1 MQIRMLLSTIVCC
14 VLVWGTA
21 SFAGQHDDSTH
32 AAETKAQVPALGKF
46 HATIYKLWHN
56 AWPEK
61 DTEMMKELVPAIEAG
76 VEEIA
81 KAELP
86 GILRDKKAVW
96 QEGVKNLQAVAAEYK
111 QAMAGSEAQPKLDA
125 AEKLHMQYE
134 RLVRTIRP
142 VMKEIEAFHADLY
155 MLYHYYLPKNEKEKI
170 AQAAANLQVKMDS
183 LDAAQLPARMK
194 KKEEAFLT
202 ARAALSASVKELSA
216 VMSSND
222 QKKIAQAIETMH
234 SKYQALEKVFE

>member
-1 MQIRMLLSTIVCC
+1 MRVRLLLSAIICC
-14 VLVWGTA
+14 VLVLGTA
-21 SFAGQHDDSTH
+21 SFAVQHDDSTH

-61 DTEMMKELVPAIEAG
+61 DTDMMKSLVPAIQEG
-76 VEEIA
+76 VEEVA

-96 QEGVKNLQAVAAEYK
+96 QEGVKNLQAVAAEYT
-111 QAMAGSEAQPKLDA
+111 QAMVGSETQPKLDA

-155 MLYHYYLPKNEKEKI
+155 LLYHYYLPENQKEKI
-170 AQAAANLQVKMDS
+170 AHAAANLQVKMDS
-183 LDAAQLPARMK
+183 LDAAQLPERMK
-194 KKEEAFLT
+194 KKEEAFLA
-202 ARAALSASVKELSA
+202 ARATLSASVKEVGA
-216 VMSSND
+216 VIPSND

-234 SKYQALEKVFE
+234 SNYQALEKVFE

>member
-1 MQIRMLLSTIVCC
+1 MRMRLLLSAIICC
-14 VLVWGTA
+14 VLVWGNV
-21 SFAGQHDDSTH
+21 SFALQHEDSSH

-61 DTEMMKELVPAIEAG
+61 DTDMMKSLVPAIQEG
-76 VEEIA
+76 VEEVA

-96 QEGVKNLQAVAAEYK
+96 QEGVKNLQAVAAEYTK
-111 QAMAGSEAQPKLDA
+111 AMAGSETQPKLDA

-155 MLYHYYLPKNEKEKI
+155 LLYHYYLPENQKEKI
-170 AQAAANLQVKMDS
+170 AHAAASLQIKMDS

-202 ARAALSASVKELSA
+202 ARATLSASVKEVSA
-216 VMSSND
+216 VISSND

-234 SKYQALEKVFE
+234 SNYQALEKVFE